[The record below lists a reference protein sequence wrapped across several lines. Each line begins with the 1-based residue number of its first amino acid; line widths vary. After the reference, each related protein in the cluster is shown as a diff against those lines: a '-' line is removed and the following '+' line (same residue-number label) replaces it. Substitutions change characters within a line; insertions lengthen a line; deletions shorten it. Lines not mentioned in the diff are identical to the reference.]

1 MTIARA
7 LLVIAIGASAAWA
20 EATHVFPLTA
30 PDLPR
35 ERRGTP
41 ERLTKAVADAMDAEL
56 SSVPIEDAAGLLDC
70 DVEATSCLEA
80 VARKLGGK
88 QLVFGTIALAKGNRL
103 RVTLT
108 RFRPEGPDR
117 QQQTYELTGEGE
129 SLPEELVR
137 KARPLIGGVAMVDPR
152 GRGGDGDRDTG
163 GGIDDDDG
171 DDGDDDDDGDPVP
184 PVEPAAPPAGTVS
197 NGTWMMLGGGAVAFA
212 VGIGFRLSASGIAD
226 QVAMAPR
233 STPEDF
239 ARLTALEDKGQF
251 RLYVGTGLMV
261 AGGALVIAS
270 AVRAYVQKQ
279 PPRADADGELGVL
292 PLRGGAAFTLT
303 WGLR

>member
-1 MTIARA
+1 MRVARA
-7 LLVIAIGASAAWA
+7 VLVIAIAASSAWA

-70 DVEATSCLEA
+70 DVEATSCLES
-80 VARKLGGK
+80 VSRKVGGK
-88 QLVFGTIALAKGNRL
+88 QLVFGTIAIAKGNRL

-137 KARPLIGGVAMVDPR
+137 KARPLIGGTAMTDPR
-152 GRGGDGDRDTG
+152 ARDRDGDTG
-163 GGIDDDDG
+163 GGLEDGAGDG
-171 DDGDDDDDGDPVP
+171 DGDGDPVP
-184 PVEPAAPPAGTVS
+184 PIETPEQPAGTVS
-197 NGTWMMLGGGAVAFA
+197 NGTWLMLGGGAVAIA
-212 VGIGFRLSASGIAD
+212 AGVGFRLSASGIAD
-226 QVAMAPR
+226 EVAMAPR
-233 STPEDF
+233 NTPEDF

-279 PPRADADGELGVL
+279 PPTADADGELSVV

-303 WGLR
+303 WGLP